1 MTDRLARSLPSRA
14 GARRALMRLRG
25 RAWPILQTA
34 AAAVAAWYAAEL
46 LLDEQ
51 APVFAPIAA
60 VIALG
65 AAYGQRRERALEL
78 VGGVVLG
85 IGLAD
90 LLVQGIGSG
99 GWQLGV
105 LVLVAM
111 STAVMLGGGPVLV
124 TEAGVSAILLVLLEP
139 SGTGLPPSRLLEAL
153 IGGAIALAV
162 AALAFPPDP
171 VLHVG
176 RSVQSIFGG
185 LGRTL
190 EQLSEALASDDA
202 ERAESALWSARAL
215 EEGVR
220 GLGDAL
226 ELGRETAR
234 FAPGRRA
241 SRGALDRYERPAL
254 QIDYTVLDTR
264 TLARHTLRY
273 LRAGGSAPPA
283 LADAVGGLARAVWAL
298 AAALDDPSDSGKDAR
313 KLAADAAAL
322 ATRSFEERPEL
333 ALAEIVTQ
341 VRSTAIDIVRAAEAG
356 AGTGG
361 VAAPGELTT
370 EELLLAGEQAEDVA
384 GPRS

>member
-14 GARRALMRLRG
+14 GAHRAFVRLRG

-139 SGTGLPPSRLLEAL
+139 SGTGLPPSRLVEAV

-176 RSVQSIFGG
+176 RSVQSVFGG

-190 EQLSEALASDDA
+190 EELAAALANDDA
-202 ERAESALWSARAL
+202 ERAESALASARAL
-215 EEGVR
+215 DEGVR
-220 GLGDAL
+220 ALEDAL

-241 SRGALDRYERPAL
+241 SRGALDRYERPAH
-254 QIDYTVLDTR
+254 QIDYAVLDTR
-264 TLARHTLRY
+264 VLARHTLRY

-283 LADAVGGLARAVWAL
+283 LADAIGGLAGAVWAL
-298 AAALDDPSDSGKDAR
+298 AAALDDPGDSGKEAR
-313 KLAADAAAL
+313 RLAADGAAL
-322 ATRSFEERPEL
+322 ATRSFEERPDL
-333 ALAEIVTQ
+333 ALAEIVAQ

-356 AGTGG
+356 AGDAGG
-361 VAAPGELTT
+361 AAPGELTT
-370 EELLLAGEQAEDVA
+370 EELLAAGEPTEGVA
-384 GPRS
+384 RPRS

>member
-14 GARRALMRLRG
+14 GAHRAFVRLRG

-139 SGTGLPPSRLLEAL
+139 SGTGLPPSRLVEAV

-176 RSVQSIFGG
+176 RSVQSVFGG

-190 EQLSEALASDDA
+190 EE
-202 ERAESALWSARAL
+202 
-215 EEGVR
+215 
-220 GLGDAL
+220 
-226 ELGRETAR
+226 
-234 FAPGRRA
+234 
-241 SRGALDRYERPAL
+241 
-254 QIDYTVLDTR
+254 
-264 TLARHTLRY
+264 
-273 LRAGGSAPPA
+273 
-283 LADAVGGLARAVWAL
+283 L
-298 AAALDDPSDSGKDAR
+298 AAALDDPGDSGKEAR
-313 KLAADAAAL
+313 RLAADGAAL
-322 ATRSFEERPEL
+322 ATRSFEERPDL
-333 ALAEIVTQ
+333 ALAEIVAQ

-356 AGTGG
+356 AGEAGGG
-361 VAAPGELTT
+361 VPGELTT
-370 EELLLAGEQAEDVA
+370 EELLAAGEPTEGVA
-384 GPRS
+384 RPRS

>member
-14 GARRALMRLRG
+14 GAHRALVRLRG

-139 SGTGLPPSRLLEAL
+139 SGTGLPPSRLVEAV

-176 RSVQSIFGG
+176 RSVQSVFGG

-190 EQLSEALASDDA
+190 EELAGGA
-202 ERAESALWSARAL
+202 RERRCRARRVGARVRPRSRRRRPRARGRARA
-215 EEGVR
+215 R
-220 GLGDAL
+220 
-226 ELGRETAR
+226 AR
-234 FAPGRRA
+234 DGPLRPWPPRLARRA
-241 SRGALDRYERPAL
+241 RPL
-254 QIDYTVLDTR
+254 
-264 TLARHTLRY
+264 
-273 LRAGGSAPPA
+273 
-283 LADAVGGLARAVWAL
+283 
-298 AAALDDPSDSGKDAR
+298 
-313 KLAADAAAL
+313 
-322 ATRSFEERPEL
+322 
-333 ALAEIVTQ
+333 
-341 VRSTAIDIVRAAEAG
+341 
-356 AGTGG
+356 
-361 VAAPGELTT
+361 
-370 EELLLAGEQAEDVA
+370 
-384 GPRS
+384 